1 MKPWD
6 AFTLHCLELLSPLG
20 PVRARR
26 MFGGVGLYVDGLFVA
41 LIDNGELYLKVGP
54 AHVAA
59 FEAAGSQPFVFIT
72 ADGTRH
78 TMGYRTAPEGA
89 LESADAM
96 RPWARLSMEAA
107 LVQANAKAATKAK
120 AKPAKAKPPR

>member
-1 MKPWD
+1 VKPWD

-26 MFGGVGLYVDGLFVA
+26 MFGGVGLYVDDLFIA
-41 LIDNGELYLKVGP
+41 LIDNGQLYLKVGP

-59 FEAAGSQPFVFIT
+59 FEAAGTQPFVFIA

-89 LESADAM
+89 LESPEGM

-107 LVQANAKAATKAK
+107 LVQANAKAAPKVK